1 MPASI
6 SRPPGQA
13 AQLRLGQAGPL
24 GRLWWLPA
32 NGRGN
37 GLDDAA
43 WAQIIEV
50 GADAVAPLLAAFR
63 ARGIP
68 AYAAPAPRSARRRGL
83 RAPAGPRCWLWA
95 GVSAYGRAEQAL
107 LALLADTRR
116 GDAGARG

>member
-6 SRPPGQA
+6 SRPLGQA
-13 AQLRLGQAGPL
+13 ARLRLGQAGPL

-32 NGRGN
+32 NGQGN

-68 AYAAPAPRSARRRGL
+68 AYAAPAPRSTRRRGF
-83 RAPAGPRCWLWA
+83 RGPAGPRFRLWA
-95 GVSAYGRAEQAL
+95 GASAYGRAEEAL
-107 LALLADTRR
+107 LTLLAGRR
-116 GDAGARG
+116 GGDADARG